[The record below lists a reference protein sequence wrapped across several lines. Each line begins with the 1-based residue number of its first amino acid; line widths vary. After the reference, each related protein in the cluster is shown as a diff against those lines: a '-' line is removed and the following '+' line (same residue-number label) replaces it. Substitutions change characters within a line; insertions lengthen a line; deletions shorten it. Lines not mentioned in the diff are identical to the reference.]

1 MVTIIVQNC
10 CHSLRGLC
18 GLKFC
23 SKKFLH
29 YPYQSQPA
37 RSVRMF
43 RIFNV
48 FLPQP
53 AIPYVNQNHP
63 RPMHSST
70 THPLNSNYNP
80 KYQPTIYKTSIDQ
93 QLRYAG
99 FSRPDGDFSQQ
110 YRIISIS
117 HIRKSN
123 RHLLCNR
130 VY

>member
-18 GLKFC
+18 GLKSILC
-23 SKKFLH
+23 IVVITGIG
-29 YPYQSQPA
+29 SQPA

-53 AIPYVNQNHP
+53 AISYVNQNHP

-80 KYQPTIYKTSIDQ
+80 KYQPTIYKTSMAQ
-93 QLRYAG
+93 QLRHAG
-99 FSRPDGDFSQQ
+99 FSQPDGDFSRQ